1 MLGSLT
7 PLIRE
12 AAIVFSHKSDEEFE
26 EETSITEDVQF
37 IILMITATVS
47 AAMALVS
54 ALASLACWLLRG
66 VEKRDH
72 VRTLEQQGQ
81 RTYKTLNGGRTRC

>member
-1 MLGSLT
+1 M
-7 PLIRE
+7 IRN
-12 AAIVFSHKSDEEFE
+12 KQDEEDE
-26 EETSITEDVQF
+26 YDDGTITDAIGF
-37 IILMITATVS
+37 IVLMFQAVAC

-72 VRTLEQQGQ
+72 VRTMGQQGQ

>member
-1 MLGSLT
+1 MLDYYFMWRLT
-7 PLIRE
+7 IWMTR
-12 AAIVFSHKSDEEFE
+12 
-26 EETSITEDVQF
+26 
-37 IILMITATVS
+37 ATV
-47 AAMALVS
+47 ATALAFGS

-72 VRTLEQQGQ
+72 VRTMEQQGQ

>member
-1 MLGSLT
+1 M
-7 PLIRE
+7 
-12 AAIVFSHKSDEEFE
+12 FSYKSDEEFE

-54 ALASLACWLLRG
+54 ALASLACWLLRD

-72 VRTLEQQGQ
+72 VRTIEQQSQ

>member
-1 MLGSLT
+1 MFNNKL
-7 PLIRE
+7 
-12 AAIVFSHKSDEEFE
+12 DEELADR
-26 EETSITEDVQF
+26 ETSITEAVQF

-54 ALASLACWLLRG
+54 ALAGLACWLLRG

-72 VRTLEQQGQ
+72 VRTIEQQGQ

>member
-1 MLGSLT
+1 M
-7 PLIRE
+7 
-12 AAIVFSHKSDEEFE
+12 FSYKSDEEFE

-72 VRTLEQQGQ
+72 VRTIEQQGQ

>member
-1 MLGSLT
+1 M
-7 PLIRE
+7 
-12 AAIVFSHKSDEEFE
+12 FSYKSDEEFE
-26 EETSITEDVQF
+26 EETSITEDMQF

-54 ALASLACWLLRG
+54 ALAGLACWLLRD

-72 VRTLEQQGQ
+72 VRTIEQQGQ